1 MKKKKKIWRRGGRG
15 VFGQEEKR
23 GLCCVKMRKNEGLYI
38 GKGGG
43 LRFGHMGGF
52 GWEIDFEF

>member
-1 MKKKKKIWRRGGRG
+1 MNLMKNG
-15 VFGQEEKR
+15 
-23 GLCCVKMRKNEGLYI
+23 GLYI

-52 GWEIDFEF
+52 GWEIGFEI

>member
-1 MKKKKKIWRRGGRG
+1 MEERESGKC
-15 VFGQEEKR
+15 FGQEGCR
-23 GLCCVKMRKNEGLYI
+23 GVCCVNLMKNGGLYI

-52 GWEIDFEF
+52 GWEIGFEF